1 MGFYKWFIL
10 CIFYVNIFIIVAV
23 KNRISDYRRCAD
35 ASCSVLISTAVAQ
48 LTYNSDDPR
57 IISFPA
63 RANIEVYS
71 YDAGT
76 REDLWGI
83 KYKGKRGYG
92 PKSML
97 RENKLFVSSKDV
109 NIIVPTEVNSEL
121 SILDSKV
128 NIEKNVVASGRGFF
142 GIIGA
147 SAEPDIKPNKVRVVE
162 GTTLYN
168 MESSPDDENIS
179 DGVEGLVTP
188 PGMDGLPLPIPKQVP
203 ESATAPSVE
212 PSKSD
217 KTAGDTQSE
226 SVNESDDSVQS
237 KTIADTSSSSSSSSD
252 GGGGGETKES
262 HDGGMSERNVSAR
275 EEGDYAD
282 YEEEEEEDDEFEEG
296 EVEDESEEMNVTV
309 TTERTGKESVAESTS
324 ASDVKSENVT
334 EKGVEQQQNVHDAE
348 SIHATGSSD
357 TKEEPS
363 QVQNKSLVES
373 VTEHPDTLVSVEGEQ
388 SINMTVNETKQLTED
403 VAVGQTTETVQQS
416 EVQLD
421 SPLATEHEVHSDV
434 DTSNVIGS
442 DNISDQPQF
451 MVTQGEIDISKK
463 EEKQIGEV
471 KSDKVSEIINSSS
484 DIIQEETTKTEENQN
499 IEEKPAIEHI
509 GSMLEQDLMQ
519 TVKQPDPPV
528 NESNM
533 RDDSG
538 NVAESSVE
546 SGSNQQQQ
554 FVSNKGHSD
563 GNMDTEKANT
573 EDTLPTI
580 SYESDETENVGES
593 ESVTDLL
600 QEASTEQSVGIDSKD
615 DSGMFSTLKQEE
627 VATNEEPEEVY
638 GLTGDGLPLP
648 SFPEKLPES
657 TASEEPS
664 VSEEASS
671 KTISEVFTA
680 SIMMWM
686 SSVKTLQNYF
696 QSPTS
701 YSDIPNTG
709 EEPSNTVSSM
719 QENIVESNENWDQ
732 SKSDSLKDKSCLMQN
747 LGDED
752 SCEKV
757 TKLPPPRVWA
767 QSDST
772 SEGYEVFGTVIDFEK
787 LPFETILWLLITA
800 GTILT
805 FTLGH
810 YYIEAHRRDGLLV
823 ARINKLERELLVL
836 RKESSLLEDQLL
848 KAQDEIQAV
857 DSSSSEAEALI
868 TSLKMELEENK
879 AIRMD
884 LEDQVTSLERELESV
899 TESGLEMHRLLSES
913 LSNQDGSQV
922 LLKTV
927 ENLREK
933 LNAQDAEISFLN
945 QNIVEKNEEIE
956 SLKNDLVHSQ
966 DMYKHVE
973 ERFSVLQRE
982 KEEGALE
989 LKDKHRALSAQLEEV
1004 IESKA
1009 LDEMRM
1015 STEISKFKL
1024 NIEEVQRNFA
1034 EKEAELETMR
1044 DAVKQLQST
1053 EKNLN
1058 IDALYDVVSISAKL
1072 KAMEKEKDEF
1082 REKFLEEEGARKLL
1096 EDHVRVISREVA
1108 SLKENF
1114 EAAEKE
1120 KIDALTKLQVLSNYF
1135 KEKES
1140 QLQKELGLQESMW
1153 LQKQSDDHTIYE
1165 QMKSLREE
1173 NEKYKLQN
1181 ESLKKEICEQESSFK
1196 IQIANIEQRAHENW
1210 VACRQSERR
1219 LKEVQQEASQLR
1231 NRLTLSEKNAA
1242 NHTLDDSK
1250 PKISESNGDPS
1261 SPPPSLI
1268 FPATTSPPFMMY
1280 TGLPGEFI
1288 PPPPLVS
1295 APPFSPDSRPPP
1307 LGRISS
1313 PQLDPRFS
1321 PPPPLP
1327 YSPYDFP
1334 YGGHHSPSP
1343 PPPLPQ
1349 HRTVHKP
1356 QPRENAREQKDSS
1369 STNYNTSETADKPS
1383 RRNKR

>member
-1 MGFYKWFIL
+1 MCIL
-10 CIFYVNIFIIVAV
+10 YVNIFIIVAV
-23 KNRISDYRRCAD
+23 KSRISDKRRCVD
-35 ASCSVLISTAVAQ
+35 AKCSVLISTAVAQ
-48 LTYNSDDPR
+48 LTYHSDDPR
-57 IISFPA
+57 ILSFPA
-63 RANIEVYS
+63 RAKIEVYS
-71 YDAGT
+71 YEAGE

-83 KYKGKRGYG
+83 QYNGKRGYG
-92 PKSML
+92 PKAML
-97 RENKLFVSSKDV
+97 RENKMFVSSKDV
-109 NIIVPTEVNSEL
+109 NVIVPTEINSEFN
-121 SILDSKV
+121 ILDSKV
-128 NIEKNVVASGRGFF
+128 NVEKNVISSGSARGMF

-162 GTTLYN
+162 GTTLMYN
-168 MESSPDDENIS
+168 MESGPDDENIS
-179 DGVEGLVTP
+179 DGVEKLVTP
-188 PGMDGLPLPIPKQVP
+188 PVEMDGLPGLPLPFPEQVP
-203 ESATAPSVE
+203 ESTTTPSVE

-217 KTAGDTQSE
+217 KTAGDLQSE
-226 SVNESDDSVQS
+226 SVIESVDSVQS
-237 KTIADTSSSSSSSSD
+237 TANGTDTSSS
-252 GGGGGETKES
+252 GGETKES
-262 HDGGMSERNVSAR
+262 HDSGMSERNVSAH

-282 YEEEEEEDDEFEEG
+282 YEEEEEEEEEDEEIEEA
-296 EVEDESEEMNVTV
+296 EVEDESDETNVTV
-309 TTERTGKESVAESTS
+309 TTEETEQVSVAESVS

-334 EKGVEQQQNVHDAE
+334 EKGVEQQQNVHDAAE
-348 SIHATGSSD
+348 SIQATGSLD

-363 QVQNKSLVES
+363 QVQNESVVES
-373 VTEHPDTLVSVEGEQ
+373 VTTEHPVTLVSVE
-388 SINMTVNETKQLTED
+388 SKQED
-403 VAVGQTTETVQQS
+403 VVVVQTPETVKQS
-416 EVQLD
+416 EIQLD
-421 SPLATEHEVHSDV
+421 SPLAEVQHEVHSDV
-434 DTSNVIGS
+434 DTSNDIGS
-442 DNISDQPQF
+442 ENISSEPQV
-451 MVTQGEIDISKK
+451 MVTQGETNINEKK
-463 EEKQIGEV
+463 EEEFGEV
-471 KSDKVSEIINSSS
+471 KSDQVSESIDSRS
-484 DIIQEETTKTEENQN
+484 DTVQEETTKTEENQN
-499 IEEKPAIEHI
+499 IEEKPATEHI
-509 GSMLEQDLMQ
+509 DHMLEQDSMQ
-519 TVKQPDPPV
+519 TVKPDPAV
-528 NESNM
+528 NERNM
-533 RDDSG
+533 SEDTG
-538 NVAESSVE
+538 KVAVNSESSAE
-546 SGSNQQQQ
+546 SGSHQQQ
-554 FVSNKGHSD
+554 SASTKGHSD
-563 GNMDTEKANT
+563 GNVDVEKANT
-573 EDTLPTI
+573 EDMLPAV
-580 SYESDETENVGES
+580 SSENNETENIVES
-593 ESVTDLL
+593 ESVTDVPE
-600 QEASTEQSVGIDSKD
+600 EASTEQSVGIDSKD
-615 DSGMFSTLKQEE
+615 DSGMFSTVKQED
-627 VATNEEPEEVY
+627 VAIRDAVRSEEPEKVY
-638 GLTGDGLPLP
+638 ESRDDLTGDGLPSP
-648 SFPEKLPES
+648 SFPVKLSEN
-657 TASEEPS
+657 TASEEPA
-664 VSEEASS
+664 VSEEPSS
-671 KTISEVFTA
+671 EAVSEDFTA
-680 SIMMWM
+680 SIMAWFS

-696 QSPTS
+696 QLSTS
-701 YSDIPNTG
+701 YSDIPKTG
-709 EEPSNTVSSM
+709 EEPSNTVSSI
-719 QENIVESNENWDQ
+719 QESIVESSENWDQ
-732 SKSDSLKDKSCLMQN
+732 SKSDSLTDKACVIQN

-752 SCEKV
+752 SCEKI
-757 TKLPPPRVWA
+757 TKLPPPRVWT
-767 QSDST
+767 QSDSA
-772 SEGYEVFGTVIDFEK
+772 SEGYEVFRTVIDLEK

-868 TSLKMELEENK
+868 ASLKMELEESK
-879 AIRMD
+879 IIRMD
-884 LEDQVTSLERELESV
+884 LEDQVTSLEKELESV
-899 TESGLEMHRLLSES
+899 TESGLEMHMLLSES

-933 LNAQDAEISFLN
+933 LNAQDAEISLLN
-945 QNIVEKNEEIE
+945 QSIVEKNEEIE
-956 SLKNDLVHSQ
+956 SLKNDLLHSQ

-973 ERFSVLQRE
+973 ERLNILQRE
-982 KEEGALE
+982 KEEEALE

-1009 LDEMRM
+1009 LDETRT
-1015 STEISKFKL
+1015 STEISKLKL

-1044 DAVKQLQST
+1044 DAVKQLQSA

-1072 KAMEKEKDEF
+1072 KATEKEKDEY

-1280 TGLPGEFI
+1280 PGLPGEFI

-1327 YSPYDFP
+1327 YSPYDFQ

-1369 STNYNTSETADKPS
+1369 SKNYNASETADKPS